1 LDKPDVH
8 HGGSSNGKHAKSR
21 KGIAERTKRR
31 GWLKFVTTKLLPILR
46 SSTGPIGSRNQ
57 HLIPREKLIIIRRT
71 SASLARHAGSLP
83 TGSFIPSSS
92 SPCAPPCPRIHSFL
106 IQILRD
112 MLPQCSAAA
121 HITRGHA
128 PPALSTSVRQINKR
142 RPTRA
147 SLSAVASR
155 LTAERQPGTADAT
168 YA

>member
-1 LDKPDVH
+1 MFPGITGRNRGKKEAGASWNSYDQAA
-8 HGGSSNGKHAKSR
+8 SNPMAKHRANR
-21 KGIAERTKRR
+21 KQK
-31 GWLKFVTTKLLPILR
+31 
-46 SSTGPIGSRNQ
+46 
-57 HLIPREKLIIIRRT
+57 
-71 SASLARHAGSLP
+71 SASDSEGKADYHQAYVRLP
-83 TGSFIPSSS
+83 RSTRRLTPHRLLYSVIPSSS

-128 PPALSTSVRQINKR
+128 PPAPSTSIRQINKCS
-142 RPTRA
+142 PTGA

-168 YA
+168 